1 MGTGFSCLEN
11 SSEARILW
19 RSAEIVRFEIP
30 RNFLTLNFNL
40 HFWLLT
46 VRNNLSWRLIFRPFV
61 GSLLTPLGPS
71 YSWVFPTNEIEV
83 AMIAID
89 ETTILMKRSKR
100 RSSSPFRSS
109 LAATVVRP
117 ECDDDEGICQK
128 FVLHVQSLCF
138 AYLKNLLPSSSSWL
152 RSTSL
157 TTRKTILYM
166 RRFLWKTDD
175 LMEIYHREA
184 RAFHKLLE
192 IFQNVSRNFS
202 KVAQKQSTLAFRLES
217 CSKVEKK
224 DKTKQK
230 NNLCWS
236 HAEIC
241 KWYSKS

>member
-100 RSSSPFRSS
+100 RSSSPHSDQVWQRQSCDRPGVRWWRRNLPKICATRSES
-109 LAATVVRP
+109 LLCLFKKSAASVVVV
-117 ECDDDEGICQK
+117 I
-128 FVLHVQSLCF
+128 SLDLTNNTQNNSLY
-138 AYLKNLLPSSSSWL
+138 ATISLKN
-152 RSTSL
+152 
-157 TTRKTILYM
+157 
-166 RRFLWKTDD
+166 RRFDG
-175 LMEIYHREA
+175 
-184 RAFHKLLE
+184 
-192 IFQNVSRNFS
+192 
-202 KVAQKQSTLAFRLES
+202 
-217 CSKVEKK
+217 
-224 DKTKQK
+224 
-230 NNLCWS
+230 NLP
-236 HAEIC
+236 
-241 KWYSKS
+241 